1 MANIAALLPFSSSL
15 LATAETPP
23 KFAAL
28 SVPPLPL
35 RNGLPRGGITEIAGL
50 RSSGRTAAVLHI
62 LAQATAHG
70 EICAVV
76 DTCDAFH
83 PASAAAAG
91 VKLSRIV
98 WVRCGGNAEHA
109 LRAADLLLHAGGF
122 GVITLDLCEVSPRVL
137 NHIHYSYWY
146 RFRQAI
152 EHTPTALL
160 ICASAPQA
168 KASIRQIELEL
179 QAPRWDGAA
188 PFCFLQGMDI
198 AVKVRKPMEGRIQQL
213 SLERTG

>member
-1 MANIAALLPFSSSL
+1 MANTASPLFCSSL
-15 LATAETPP
+15 LASPEIPP

-28 SVPPLPL
+28 CVPALPL

-62 LAQATAHG
+62 LAQATARG

-98 WVRCGGNAEHA
+98 WVRCRGNVQHA
-109 LRAADLLLHAGGF
+109 LRAADLLVHAGGF
-122 GVITLDLCEVSPRVL
+122 GVITLDLCEVTPRAL
-137 NHIHYSYWY
+137 NQIPFSYWY

-152 EHTPTALL
+152 EHTSTALL
-160 ICASAPQA
+160 ICTSAPQA

-198 AVKVRKPMEGRIQQL
+198 AIKLRKPMEGFAQQL

>member
-1 MANIAALLPFSSSL
+1 MANMTSLPFSSSL
-15 LATAETPP
+15 LASPETPP

-28 SVPPLPL
+28 SVPALPL

-62 LAQATAHG
+62 LAQATARG

-91 VKLSRIV
+91 VKLARIV
-98 WVRCGGNAEHA
+98 WVRCRGNVQHA

-122 GVITLDLCEVSPRVL
+122 GVITLDLCEVTPRAL
-137 NHIHYSYWY
+137 NQIPVSYWY

-152 EHTPTALL
+152 EHTSTALL
-160 ICASAPQA
+160 ICTSATQA

-198 AVKVRKPMEGRIQQL
+198 AVKLRKPMEGRAQQL